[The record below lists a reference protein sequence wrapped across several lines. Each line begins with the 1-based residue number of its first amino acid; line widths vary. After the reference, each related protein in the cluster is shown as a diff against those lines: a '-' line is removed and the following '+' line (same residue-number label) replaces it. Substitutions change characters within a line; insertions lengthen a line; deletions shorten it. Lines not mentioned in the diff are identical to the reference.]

1 MSVITVADGNP
12 ATEMIKLLLTHIN
25 AEAAQ
30 FKRAKSSSKQILTKA
45 NDVYNGIQ
53 QLIEDIKKKM
63 EKAEEPEW
71 TKFKAY
77 TEAIPPLER
86 LLLDYV
92 YNIGDRSSHLLPHTA
107 ADVPKSVASIE
118 RWATDWQVTV
128 TIVGRLKSDEFKLS
142 DPLKNSLETGLL
154 ESLKEDD
161 VEMIKGVQDYVKGP
175 AHKLQDDS
183 IFDAAPEDK
192 MVTGLTGLID
202 NIATQMDNKYVPAS
216 AHSVVKTVSLVYFP
230 FALAADN
237 TVDSK
242 WAEHLKSKKV
252 WEEMNRVLGEVD
264 AHLTDEK
271 SKTVEQLEENYRG
284 LEKIIFTFT
293 ELPEL
298 FGPQLFEM
306 MKFSG
311 QVRRPFHSRS
321 VVLVYMWYHLALSKD
336 VKDERSSANRRVI
349 STNIKQAIEILN
361 SASTKLRE
369 VKMFEDDNV
378 VKELTAKFN
387 DNAAKVK
394 QLYSQ
399 YKLDDKWTNDLNIK
413 LDNAIKVDNEHY
425 ARTKARLEGL
435 PPVTT

>member
-1 MSVITVADGNP
+1 MSVITVADGGP

-25 AEAAQ
+25 AEEPQ
-30 FKRAKSSSKQILTKA
+30 FKRANSSTKQILTKA
-45 NDVYNGIQ
+45 NDVYNEIQ
-53 QLIEDIKKKM
+53 QLIQDIKKKM

-71 TKFKAY
+71 TKFKA
-77 TEAIPPLER
+77 

-92 YNIGDRSSHLLPHTA
+92 YNIGDRSSRLLHHTA
-107 ADVPKSVASIE
+107 ADIPKSVASIE
-118 RWATDWQVTV
+118 RWATDWQITV
-128 TIVGRLKSDEFKLS
+128 TIVGRLRSEEFKLS

-154 ESLKEDD
+154 ESLKADD
-161 VEMIKGVQDYVKGP
+161 IDMIRGVQDFAKGA

-183 IFDAAPEDK
+183 IFDAATEDK

-216 AHSVVKTVSLVYFP
+216 AHSVVKTILLVYFP

-237 TVDSK
+237 AVDSK

-252 WEEMNRVLGEVD
+252 WEEMNRVVGEAA
-264 AHLTDEK
+264 AHVTGEK
-271 SKTVEQLEENYRG
+271 EKTVEQLEENYKG

-298 FGPQLFEM
+298 FGPQLLEM
-306 MKFSG
+306 MKLAG
-311 QVRRPFHSRS
+311 QVRRPFHGRS

-336 VKDERSSANRRVI
+336 VKDERSSVNRRTI
-349 STNIKQAIEILN
+349 TTNIKQSIEMLN
-361 SASTKLRE
+361 SASTKLHG
-369 VKMFEDDNV
+369 VKTFADDNE
-378 VKELTAKFN
+378 VKELTTKFN
-387 DNAAKVK
+387 DNAAKMK
-394 QLYSQ
+394 QLYSL

-413 LDNAIKVDNEHY
+413 LDNAIKVDTEHY
-425 ARTKARLEGL
+425 ARTKARLEGQ